1 MVRSGG
7 YKQIGSGVYGNG
19 LHHHFRE
26 AMKSLMPAFQWHEW
40 SELLVKAFVEN
51 DEIGIA
57 GPASG
62 GKTYT
67 MAACAYVFIQCF
79 PQDTTII
86 ISTTT
91 VQALQLRIWGAIKE
105 IHNKAREIRPWLPGT
120 MLESKCCLVF
130 EKNADEMRDHRD
142 AIIGVA
148 ARVGGVWVG
157 ISNYCFTAG
166 TKVLTPDG
174 EKPIESISEG
184 DFVISAIGPQ
194 RVRST
199 SARKAERIVRVHL
212 SNGKKINCT
221 PEHPFLTE
229 YGWVNAIDV
238 KPNSKVF
245 SPDETMQIV
254 RGRDREISANVLRS
268 GLPEKDMGEELH
280 HLREKVLQKGEA
292 DSLLQ
297 SILFSEMEVA
307 ESGVCEEGCRVKR
320 LGFHREEN
328 KRICIGQSGRKE
340 AKGGKGFESC
350 ECSDDSLQ
358 LHRKGADSGGEN
370 HFGYVS
376 GCGVELCDWNGEI
389 SKAEEHASVPDGHCI
404 YGREAGCRSR
414 WGKPYETGAN
424 STRCKTDGMAAKTRV
439 DRVEVLESVR
449 DSQSGTG
456 EGEHTVY
463 NLQVEG
469 HPSYV
474 VEGVVVHNCGIK
486 NERIILIADEAHL
499 MERGFLNAVANLRK
513 GSKKMPFKLVAMGN
527 PKDTADALGSVCE
540 PRVQDGGWEAYDG
553 SATTR
558 TWPTR
563 AKNGIAVQLCGYD
576 TPNGKLKP
584 GQEPYDGIITLEQIK
599 NDEDYY
605 GKESVEFQM
614 MNLGIFPQ
622 NSVEKRVVTATLC
635 ESHGAFDE
643 VIWES
648 KNNLSR
654 CVGIDAAYSGVGGDR
669 CVLTDLTWGTDT
681 AGNTVIAFTVP
692 PVIIP
697 VNPKLKEQPEDQIAR
712 FIKDYCEAAGIP
724 ASYCGLDSTG
734 KGTLVGALGRLWST
748 EVIPIE
754 FGGKPTE
761 RIVQS
766 KDNKRACDAYGKFVT
781 ELWFAAR
788 SCVVGKQIRM
798 MPRDVAREGS
808 TRAWD
813 YVKGMKQDVEPKEET
828 KVRLGRSPDLFDS
841 FVVALEVA
849 RRNGFEIAQVAPTGV
864 RSKSKASNW
873 LMRKRDRLKAARHE
887 LVEAQ

>member
-1 MVRSGG
+1 MRWKTDDRFLIEKEMVRSGG

-26 AMKSLMPAFQWHEW
+26 AMKSLLPHFQWHEW
-40 SELLVKAFVEN
+40 SELLVKSFIEN
-51 DEIGIA
+51 DEIGVA
-57 GPASG
+57 GPASS

-67 MAACAYVFIQCF
+67 MAACAYTFIQCF
-79 PQDTTII
+79 PKKTTII

-91 VQALQLRIWGAIKE
+91 VQALQLRIWGALKE
-105 IHNKAREIRPWLPGT
+105 MHNKAKETRAWLPGT
-120 MLESKCCLVF
+120 MLESKCSLVF
-130 EKNADEMRDHRD
+130 EDNPDEARDARD

-148 ARVGGVWVG
+148 CRVGGVWVG
-157 ISNYCFTAG
+157 ISNY
-166 TKVLTPDG
+166 V
-174 EKPIESISEG
+174 
-184 DFVISAIGPQ
+184 
-194 RVRST
+194 
-199 SARKAERIVRVHL
+199 
-212 SNGKKINCT
+212 
-221 PEHPFLTE
+221 
-229 YGWVNAIDV
+229 
-238 KPNSKVF
+238 
-245 SPDETMQIV
+245 
-254 RGRDREISANVLRS
+254 
-268 GLPEKDMGEELH
+268 
-280 HLREKVLQKGEA
+280 
-292 DSLLQ
+292 
-297 SILFSEMEVA
+297 
-307 ESGVCEEGCRVKR
+307 
-320 LGFHREEN
+320 
-328 KRICIGQSGRKE
+328 
-340 AKGGKGFESC
+340 
-350 ECSDDSLQ
+350 
-358 LHRKGADSGGEN
+358 
-370 HFGYVS
+370 
-376 GCGVELCDWNGEI
+376 
-389 SKAEEHASVPDGHCI
+389 
-404 YGREAGCRSR
+404 
-414 WGKPYETGAN
+414 
-424 STRCKTDGMAAKTRV
+424 
-439 DRVEVLESVR
+439 
-449 DSQSGTG
+449 
-456 EGEHTVY
+456 
-463 NLQVEG
+463 
-469 HPSYV
+469 
-474 VEGVVVHNCGIK
+474 GIK
-486 NERIILIADEAHL
+486 NERIVMIADEAHL
-499 MERGFLNAVANLRK
+499 MERGFLNAAANLRK
-513 GSKKMPFKLVAMGN
+513 GSKKSPFKLIAMGN
-527 PKDTADALGSVCE
+527 PKDTADALGAVCE
-540 PRVQDGGWEAYDG
+540 PAVDAGGWEGYDG
-553 SATTR
+553 TATTK
-558 TWPTR
+558 TWKTR
-563 AKNGIAVQLCGYD
+563 AKNGVAVQICGYD

-584 GQEPYDGIITLEQIK
+584 DQPQYDGIITLEQIQ
-599 NDEDYY
+599 NDADYY

-622 NSVEKRVVTATLC
+622 NSIEKRVVTATLC

-813 YVKGMKQDVEPKEET
+813 YAKGMKQDVEPKEET

-873 LMRKRDRLKAARHE
+873 LMRKRDRLNAARHE